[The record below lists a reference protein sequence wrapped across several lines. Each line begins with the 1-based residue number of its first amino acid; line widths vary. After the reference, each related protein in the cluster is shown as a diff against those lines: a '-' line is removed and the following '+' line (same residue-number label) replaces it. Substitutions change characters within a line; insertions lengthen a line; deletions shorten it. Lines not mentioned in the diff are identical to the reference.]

1 MTQYGSTMRAWC
13 VRITLTCLV
22 LLFAAMPSAWA
33 DIWSEV
39 READRQIE
47 AWNYPAAKASVSA
60 LRASEPQHPGVLY
73 VSGKLRY
80 HLGDYDT
87 AVQELETAVKNAPS
101 RSMHAMR
108 ELIDR
113 VRGTRD
119 LVSHYERYVS
129 PNGHFEIRH
138 EARDAMLMPLAAA
151 TLEAAYY
158 EVGFALGYWPEGP
171 IRVEM
176 YPKAKLL
183 AVVSSLPEEAV
194 KTTSTI
200 GLCKYNKLMVTSPRG
215 TVRGYGWLDTLAHE
229 YVHLVISQK
238 TENRVPVWLHE
249 GIAKYFERRWRG
261 EQVSPLEP
269 SREDLL
275 AERIEA
281 NNLVP
286 LAKMSPSIAL
296 LPTQEDA
303 SVSYAE
309 VYTVI
314 EFLVQR
320 RGPQAVQLLLDAI
333 AGGSTTEQ
341 AFSELVGESWPA
353 FERRWMRWLRD
364 TRPTQRMPVK
374 FDDRVMLLDEQS
386 GKDGEFAG
394 VASPA
399 ARDHLQLGELL
410 RARELSAAALQEY
423 RRAEAILG
431 PVHPMVQNGAARVL
445 LEQGEAEAALEAL
458 QNATRWFPSYYVS
471 YLNRAAAYN
480 QLGRFEE
487 ALVAVGEA
495 LGINPFDPR
504 VHEEHVRA
512 LEGLGQQDALDIAR
526 QNLQQLQY

>member
-1 MTQYGSTMRAWC
+1 MKAWF
-13 VRITLTCLV
+13 VRILLAVGLV
-22 LLFAAMPSAWA
+22 LTMAVPEAFADVWA
-33 DIWSEV
+33 EV
-39 READRQIE
+39 RAADSEIE
-47 AWNYPAAKASVSA
+47 AWNYRAATTYVAS
-60 LRASEPQHPGVLY
+60 LREREPDHPGVLY

-80 HLGDYDT
+80 HLGDYDA
-87 AVQELETAVKNAPS
+87 AVDELERALRNAPS
-101 RSMHAMR
+101 GAMYAMR
-108 ELIDR
+108 ELIDL
-113 VRGTRD
+113 VRGTRN
-119 LVSHYERYVS
+119 LVKNYQRYVS
-129 PNGHFEIRH
+129 PDGHFEILH
-138 EARDAMLMPLAAA
+138 EPRDAMLMPLAAA

-183 AVVSSLPEEAV
+183 SVVSSLPAEAV

-215 TVRGYGWLDTLAHE
+215 TVRGYGWRDTLAHE

-238 TENRVPVWLHE
+238 TGNRVPVWLHE
-249 GIAKYFERRWRG
+249 GIAKYMERRWRG
-261 EQVSPLEP
+261 ELISPLEP

-275 AERIEA
+275 ATRVAA

-303 SVSYAE
+303 AVSYAE
-309 VYTVI
+309 VYTVV

-320 RGPQAVQLLLDAI
+320 RGPQAVRQLLDEI
-333 AGGSTTEQ
+333 ASGQSTEA
-341 AFSELVGESWPA
+341 AFSTLVGESWPA
-353 FERRWMRWLRD
+353 FERRWMSWLRG
-364 TRPTQRMPVK
+364 TRPAIRMPVP

-386 GKDGEFAG
+386 GKEGEFSG

-410 RARELSAAALQEY
+410 RAREHNGAALQEY

-445 LEQGEAEAALEAL
+445 LEQGENDAVLESL
-458 QNATRWFPSYYVS
+458 RDATRWFPSYYLS
-471 YLNRAAAYN
+471 YLHRATAYN
-480 QLGRFEE
+480 NLQRFDEALREVEE
-487 ALVAVGEA
+487 ALGV
-495 LGINPFDPR
+495 NPFDPR

-512 LEGLGQQDALDIAR
+512 LEGLGRTDALELAR
-526 QNLQQLQY
+526 KNLQQVQP